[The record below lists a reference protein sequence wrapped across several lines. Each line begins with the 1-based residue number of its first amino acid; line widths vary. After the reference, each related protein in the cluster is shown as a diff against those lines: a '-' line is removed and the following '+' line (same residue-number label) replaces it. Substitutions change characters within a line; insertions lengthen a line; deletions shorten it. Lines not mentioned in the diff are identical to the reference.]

1 MTLTVVGSG
10 SSGNC
15 YILQNNNEA
24 LIVECGCKMADVKKA
39 LNFNV
44 SKVAGAI
51 CTHKHADHSKY
62 ANDFRS
68 MGIQTFAAEEI
79 NELTEY
85 IERGGKLE
93 YYGIRYENFIVVPFP
108 NRTPGGKWL
117 HNNSDG
123 SECPCYGF
131 WIYHKEIGRL
141 VYASDTECIVQ
152 RFKGINH
159 FLIEANYSQ
168 DLVDRD
174 SAKFKHQIQGHMSID
189 TACDFLKAN
198 RSSSLRNVI
207 LCHLSKTSSNANIF
221 LDKASKVV
229 DCDCYVA
236 TGNLTINL

>member
-15 YILQNNNEA
+15 YILQNDNEA

-44 SKVAGAI
+44 SKVVGAI
-51 CTHKHADHSKY
+51 VTHTHKDHSAY
-62 ANDFRS
+62 VSDFRN
-68 MGIQTFAAEEI
+68 MGISAFCP
-79 NELTEY
+79 
-85 IERGGKLE
+85 
-93 YYGIRYENFIVVPFP
+93 YEVDEAQAVKPFKFGNFTIQAFP
-108 NRTPGGKWL
+108 NRTPDGKWL

-131 WIYHKEIGRL
+131 WIYHKEMGRL

-168 DLVDRD
+168 ELVDRD

-189 TACDFLKAN
+189 TTCDFLKAN
-198 RSSSLRNVI
+198 NGDSLRHVI
-207 LCHLSKTSSNANIF
+207 LCHLSGDCSNAEDFIT
-221 LDKASKVV
+221 KAQNVV
-229 DCDCYVA
+229 DCNVYV
-236 TGNLTINL
+236 TKKGLKIELGGKE